1 MLTEKQIKLLKPP
14 PKGRKSY
21 SDVYGLCLRV
31 TANNHKSWSIQYR
44 HNGRKYRYTLGKYPL
59 ISLADARR
67 LTILK
72 LREIIYDDI
81 QDARGKTKGSA

>member
-1 MLTEKQIKLLKPP
+1 MLTDRQIKLIKPP
-14 PKGRKSY
+14 ATGRKSY
-21 SDVYGLCLRV
+21 TDKNGLCLRV

-81 QDARGKTKGSA
+81 QNARGKAKGSA

>member
-1 MLTEKQIKLLKPP
+1 MLTDQQIKLIQPP
-14 PKGRKSY
+14 TTGRKSY
-21 SDVYGLCLRV
+21 TDRNGLCLRV

-44 HNGRKYRYTLGKYPL
+44 NNGRKCRYTLGKYPL

>member
-1 MLTEKQIKLLKPP
+1 MLTEKQIKLIKPP

-21 SDVYGLCLRV
+21 SDANGLCLRV

-44 HNGRKYRYTLGKYPL
+44 QNGKKYRYTLGKYPL
-59 ISLADARR
+59 ISLADARK

-72 LREIIYDDI
+72 LRDIIYNDI
-81 QDARGKTKGSA
+81 QNVKDKQ